1 MSKIQEAFQNKKAFI
16 GFITGGDPDLETTE
30 KLIVAMAEAG
40 KRCHSGGQYPGP
52 VRRMYDVQAL

>member
-40 KRCHSGGQYPGP
+40 AYLRQRTVYGP
-52 VRRMYDVQAL
+52 LCGMWD